1 MEIHLTKLRDLQY
14 DFPLIARIL
23 DVPNYMEVRNHWQ
36 MMKRLERNHDDEENS
51 STAEGDDGGINR
63 QVYNELFEGTRLA
76 DGQTKAPQV
85 LSL

>member
-1 MEIHLTKLRDLQY
+1 MEMHLTRLRDMNC

-51 STAEGDDGGINR
+51 SAAEGEDAS
-63 QVYNELFEGTRLA
+63 EA
-76 DGQTKAPQV
+76 
-85 LSL
+85 